1 MSQKIYRNQNTL
13 GSATIN
19 PCHTDII
26 LMTERELRDTNIK
39 RLLYKKGGGVDES
52 TIKDLKFISSDF
64 YISCN
69 YLLF

>member
-39 RLLYKKGGGVDES
+39 RLLYKKGGGCGRIDY
-52 TIKDLKFISSDF
+52 KRLKIHFLRF
-64 YISCN
+64 LYIM
-69 YLLF
+69 